1 MRRLLAVLLFLA
13 TGLAAGLA
21 LDAWLQ
27 VAEIQCP
34 LETYIDPAYG
44 PAYYPDREFSRFNES
59 FFLGGTNRWGY
70 LGEGRPPRNES
81 GELRILLVG
90 DSFVL
95 GHTVFERHHFKRVME
110 RDLTAALGRPVAVLN
125 FARADFNLWNM
136 HRYYRDFASR
146 WDHDLALL
154 FLGEPDL
161 VPGRQ
166 VGSSLYPFSYAAG
179 DTVAADYSFRAS
191 GLYRQAKILEPV
203 VSRLAVPRLA
213 FNLYK
218 VGLRGELPRVLFG
231 KFAPAR
237 RAATEEEGAALVR
250 EQSPPLPVNSRVL
263 LRDLAADPRVLL
275 VYKEPIAEA
284 YRAAIDSLGADPA
297 DLELVFAAMRARGVD
312 PRWWPVT
319 HRHGHWNHAAHV
331 EIGHAL
337 ASEILGRRRLAVG
350 AAP

>member
-1 MRRLLAVLLFLA
+1 VRRLLAVLIFA
-13 TGLAAGLA
+13 ACGLVTCLG

-44 PAYYPDREFSRFNES
+44 PAYYPDRAFSRFNEG

-70 LGEGRPPRNES
+70 LGEGRPERNAT

-110 RDLTAALGRPVAVLN
+110 RDLSAALGRPVAVLN

-154 FLGEPDL
+154 FLGAPDL
-161 VPGRQ
+161 VPSLQ
-166 VGSSLYPFSYAAG
+166 VGSALYPFSYAAG
-179 DTVAADYSFRAS
+179 DTVAADYSFRTS
-191 GLYRQAKILEPV
+191 GLYRQAKRLEPV
-203 VSRLAVPRLA
+203 MSRLAVPRLA

-218 VGLRGELPRVLFG
+218 VGVRGQLASVLLG
-231 KFAPAR
+231 KLAPAR
-237 RAATEEEGAALVR
+237 DTGHEDGAA
-250 EQSPPLPVNSRVL
+250 PTAAAPAPLPRNSRVIL
-263 LRDLAADPRVLL
+263 ADLVRDPRVLL
-275 VYKEPIAEA
+275 VYKEPVADL
-284 YRAAIDSLGADPA
+284 YRAAIDSLGAHPC
-297 DLELVFAAMRARGVD
+297 DLAPVFAELRGRGIE
-312 PRWWPVT
+312 PRWWQVT
-319 HRHGHWNHAAHV
+319 GKLGHWNQPAHAA
-331 EIGHAL
+331 IGHAL
-337 ASEILGRRRLAVG
+337 AGDVLARGVLSPRV
-350 AAP
+350 AP